1 MGSGSGRYR
10 RRRDEQLR
18 RSPGW
23 LTALALAAVALGSG
37 VGFADPPPAKPADP
51 DEELLEFL
59 GTVDSATDANTQPDD
74 QSWIDYLSQ
83 TDIDGAA
90 ASGKAAKKANAPG
103 PSGAKGPA
111 APGAQGAEAKPGAP
125 KVKSDDQ

>member
-1 MGSGSGRYR
+1 LS
-10 RRRDEQLR
+10 
-18 RSPGW
+18 RSPGSW
-23 LTALALAAVALGSG
+23 SALALAAVALGSG
-37 VGFADPPPAKPADP
+37 VGFADPPAKPADP

-83 TDIDGAA
+83 TDIDRAALGGAA
-90 ASGKAAKKANAPG
+90 PGTAAKKADAPG
-103 PSGAKGPA
+103 HSGAKGPS
-111 APGAQGAEAKPGAP
+111 APGAQGADAKPGAP